1 MARALVLARQG
12 QGRVEPNP
20 MVGAVVVRDGVRIGE
35 GFHAGFGLPHA
46 EVMAL
51 RNCTATPEGATLYV
65 TLEPCCHHGKT
76 PPCSDLVISSGIK
89 RVVVAMVDP
98 NPLVAGQGIAQLRK
112 VGIQVEVGLS
122 GTQAQAL
129 MAPFISRMTRQRPW
143 VIAKW
148 AQSADGY
155 MGHARQRIAISGPTA
170 LQALQRLRSRLD
182 ALVVGV
188 GTIMVDDPQLTCRLP
203 DHTEPARYL
212 TRVVLDP
219 TLRITPDR
227 QILRTPSPHKVWLM
241 HGPLTPHQSD
251 TILNLQNHGPVTCY
265 EIPLRLP
272 HRLDWLALL
281 GRFQDAA
288 FTNVLI
294 EGGREVLLD
303 VMQAGGVDEIQ
314 CVIGL
319 RPLAPVKAT
328 DLSGLVVAPP
338 VPSGWELASQIRLG
352 GDVWQRWLPGPAVG
366 VEKMS

>member
-1 MARALVLARQG
+1 
-12 QGRVEPNP
+12 

-188 GTIMVDDPQLTCRLP
+188 GTIMVDDP
-203 DHTEPARYL
+203 
-212 TRVVLDP
+212 
-219 TLRITPDR
+219 DR